1 MIKKIYKIYIIAF
14 LVLLAISTVSIFY
27 SMNNVQKNE
36 TIKADKVVVS
46 SVSSLFEE
54 DLKKDIVA
62 LKKLSSLFFI
72 DKLAASEDD
81 FLERFN

>member
-1 MIKKIYKIYIIAF
+1 
-14 LVLLAISTVSIFY
+14 
-27 SMNNVQKNE
+27 MNNVQKNE

-62 LKKLSSLFFI
+62 LKKAI
-72 DKLAASEDD
+72 
-81 FLERFN
+81 